1 MKYYISDLHFD
12 HTNVIKF
19 DNRPFKDVEE
29 MNNTLINNWNS
40 VVKKNDIVYV
50 LGDFCFGNTERTN
63 ELFNQLSGKIILI
76 RGNHDRILHTQAN
89 KNKVLQ
95 MVDYKEVKDT
105 AFGKEYRVYM
115 SHYFMPLFRSHR
127 YPNSVHLYGHV
138 HNSDEWEF
146 CKEVAEQTKNRYKTD
161 AKYFNVGCMLDYIN
175 YTPRTL
181 EQILKNGE

>member
-19 DNRPFKDVEE
+19 DNRPFNSVEE
-29 MNNTLINNWNS
+29 MNNTLIHNWNS
-40 VVKKNDIVYV
+40 VVKKSDIVYV

-63 ELFNQLSGKIILI
+63 EIFNKLNGKIILI

-95 MVDYKEVKDT
+95 MVDYKEVKDI

-127 YPNSVHLYGHV
+127 YPDSVHLYGHV

-146 CKEVAEQTKNRYKTD
+146 CKEVAEQAKSRYKTN
-161 AKYFNVGCMLDYIN
+161 AKYFNVGCMLEYMN

-181 EQILKNGE
+181 EQILEHGE

>member
-1 MKYYISDLHFD
+1 
-12 HTNVIKF
+12 
-19 DNRPFKDVEE
+19 

-63 ELFNQLSGKIILI
+63 EIFNKLNGKIILI

-95 MVDYKEVKDT
+95 MVDYKEVKDM
-105 AFGKEYRVYM
+105 AFGKEYRVYL

-146 CKEVAEQTKNRYKTD
+146 CKEVAEQAKSRYKTD
-161 AKYFNVGCMLDYIN
+161 AKYFNVGCMLDYMN

-181 EQILKNGE
+181 EQILANGE

>member
-29 MNNTLINNWNS
+29 MNNTIINNWNS
-40 VVKKNDIVYV
+40 VVKGGDIVYV
-50 LGDFCFGNTERTN
+50 LGDVLFGDENRFN
-63 ELFNQLSGKIILI
+63 EIVNKLNGQIVLVK
-76 RGNHDRILHTQAN
+76 GNHDRLQFN
-89 KNKVLQ
+89 KLNKRKVIKI
-95 MVDYKEVKDT
+95 VDYLEIKDT
-105 AFGKEYRVYM
+105 AFGKPYKVYM

-127 YPNSVHLYGHV
+127 YPNTVHLYGHV

-146 CKEVAEQTKNRYKTD
+146 CKEVAEQAKSRYKTD
-161 AKYFNVGCMLDYIN
+161 AKYFNVGCMLDYMG

-181 EQILKNGE
+181 EQILENGE

>member
-40 VVKKNDIVYV
+40 VVKGGDIVYV
-50 LGDFCFGNTERTN
+50 LGDVLFGDENRFN
-63 ELFNQLSGKIILI
+63 EIVNKLNGQIVLVK
-76 RGNHDRILHTQAN
+76 GNHDRLQFN
-89 KNKVLQ
+89 KLNKRKVIKI
-95 MVDYKEVKDT
+95 VDYLEIKDT
-105 AFGKEYRVYM
+105 AFGKPYKVYM
-115 SHYFMPLFRSHR
+115 SHYFMPLFSKHR
-127 YPNSVHLYGHV
+127 NENCVHLYGHV

-146 CKEVAEQTKNRYKTD
+146 CKEVTKLAQERYNSKS
-161 AKYFNVGCMLDYIN
+161 KILNVGCMLEYMN

-181 EQILKNGE
+181 EQILENGE